1 MSGLSFLNIYQ
12 ANELEVKDM
21 QTTQTQYTAE
31 NVEMTQDNSKP
42 ENDVNAKKIY
52 VEQRKHGAIKHPV
65 DYLILFPQL
74 SHHVNP
80 IPL

>member
-31 NVEMTQDNSKP
+31 NVEMTQDNSKT
-42 ENDVNAKKIY
+42 EKDVIAKKID
-52 VEQRKHGAIKHPV
+52 VKANEKSQCIS
-65 DYLILFPQL
+65 YL
-74 SHHVNP
+74 
-80 IPL
+80 